1 MRCRDALG
9 RKRGAEDGYEST
21 GYVCTEGSTNSKGAG
36 VRHPVAYFVDIGQQT
51 IRRYLMLVSTDLV
64 LLMLRQ

>member
-1 MRCRDALG
+1 MRHGDALG
-9 RKRGAEDGYEST
+9 GKCGAEDGYEST

-51 IRRYLMLVSTDLV
+51 MRRDLMLVSTGLV